1 MQQDHIIIEDACK
14 QITAP
19 KPGSPVTI
27 FTADL
32 SLPDQDGPSPPSK
45 SKRAANPIINTA
57 AHTASSGNPTLSYI
71 HPKPANFFSPSATL
85 FSKYSTSRPEKCIS
99 NLTNSAL
106 ILKNN
111 SFAPPAPLLLKT
123 QDYISASISNSTWRN
138 YSAALSSFQKF
149 EPSTNISNP
158 WILIHVKCQKSGNPK
173 SEFLYLFPLN
183 IGFAILT

>member
-1 MQQDHIIIEDACK
+1 MCFRFISDICRANA
-14 QITAP
+14 T
-19 KPGSPVTI
+19 GSHYHRGRAQTDRRSKTWIPSPI
-27 FTADL
+27 FTTDL
-32 SLPDQDGPSPPSK
+32 SLPDQDIPSPPSK
-45 SKRAANPIINTA
+45 RKRAAHPIINTA
-57 AHTASSGNPTLSYI
+57 AHSASSGNPTLSYI

-85 FSKYSTSRPEKCIS
+85 FSKYSTSRPEKCNS

-149 EPSTNISNP
+149 ELSTNISNP
-158 WILIHVKCQKSGNPK
+158 
-173 SEFLYLFPLN
+173 
-183 IGFAILT
+183 